1 MNCIRTNALTVV
13 VCTLAAAAGCGGESA
28 TAVGPTPVV
37 SANVG
42 GTWRGSATLT
52 TVDGGGCVGIGLAA
66 GIGGDGTPL
75 EAVIDQNGTNLMIV
89 VTNGVSGEQCTYG
102 GTILGDSLTA
112 SLSSCIPQVL
122 LLGPACARAG
132 DPREWTK
139 ETLSVQF
146 SGTVEG
152 DSLTGAV
159 FETAMV
165 MSGEESHEVTLTA
178 DLTLTR

>member
-13 VCTLAAAAGCGGESA
+13 ACTLIAAGCGGDS
-28 TAVGPTPVV
+28 TPTVGPTPVV

-42 GTWRGSATLT
+42 GMWTGFASLT
-52 TVDGGGCVGIGLAA
+52 TVDGGGCVGMGLAA
-66 GIGGDGTPL
+66 GIGGDGPPL
-75 EAVIDQNGTNLMIV
+75 EAVIDQNDTSLMIV
-89 VTNGVSGEQCTYG
+89 VTNGVSHERCTYS

-122 LLGPACARAG
+122 PLGSACALAG
-132 DPREWTK
+132 DPREWEK

-146 SGTVEG
+146 SGTVDG

-159 FETAMV
+159 FETARV
-165 MSGEESHEVTLTA
+165 MSGEESHEVTINA
-178 DLTLTR
+178 NLTLTR